1 LTLTSF
7 ATAKFIASIG
17 FHEILLLAKLRI
29 VLAKGMDVLKS
40 YRTMF
45 LSVAVE
51 ANIEVSTGEKA
62 TDVIVSVEVGHFRT
76 SGGAVVRSRL

>member
-1 LTLTSF
+1 
-7 ATAKFIASIG
+7 
-17 FHEILLLAKLRI
+17 
-29 VLAKGMDVLKS
+29 MDVLRS

-51 ANIEVSTGEKA
+51 AKIEVSTGENA